1 MMQIRKSIYIVCM
14 LLLALACTEDRL
26 EEQTGIL
33 ILDVQEN
40 ASLLTK
46 SLNPVVDEIL
56 RVDIISESGDTI
68 KKYSD
73 YLREVRDEKLI
84 LPVGSYTVAVSSNS
98 DGSAA
103 WEAPFY
109 AGSEDVEVKAGQI
122 TQAKVTCQIAN
133 TKVTVEYSPE
143 LKRVFS
149 DYQTLVSNESG
160 ELLYTRD
167 EYRAGY
173 FTPATLT
180 AALHLVNSDG
190 NRFTIQRVYQ
200 NVEPRTHYNL
210 RYELANPNPPGEE
223 DQAGLDIIEIE
234 KDESHEEIHYT
245 IFIKEE
251 SLSGKGEPRLYL
263 TNFGEEHKITYK
275 ENSMDELPE
284 AQLSLYAPAGV
295 RSLRLKAESH
305 QLSASSYELMAL
317 SETEKN
323 ELEAVG
329 FPLTIGEP
337 DESGL
342 YALDLQ
348 PMITRLKP
356 NGTKIASHTFTLI
369 LSDALNQEV
378 SETFTFEIRPDVK
391 INVLEPIV
399 WAKFA
404 TLRGTTADGVG
415 QKFML
420 RKVGENDYR
429 SIDEVKVNTATGD
442 VTALVT
448 NLDANTVYEYYLVSG
463 EEGQENKSEPIQ
475 FTTDDIPTV
484 PNLNFDS
491 WCESGGII
499 YPNESQSAAFWDS
512 GNGGA
517 AKANKTPTESTTEVA
532 TSSSQKAACLHSEMA
547 TIAGV
552 GAFAAGNIYA
562 GSFKEA
568 IISVSNPGAKL
579 DFGRPYTG
587 RPTKLSGYYRY
598 IPKAVDNGGHE
609 ELTKGS
615 MDKCSIY
622 IALCDWTAPFAVNT
636 QTSTFVDLS
645 TNNSSIIAYGE
656 LSDEQARQTNMPAYE
671 RFEIDIK
678 YRDTN
683 RKPSYILIVAS
694 SSKYGDYFTGGEGST
709 LYLDELELSFDYN
722 PKSFE

>member
-40 ASLLTK
+40 ATLLTK
-46 SLNPVVDEIL
+46 SFNPVVDEIL

-143 LKRVFS
+143 LKRAFS

-251 SLSGKGEPRLYL
+251 SLSDKGEPKLYL
-263 TNFGEEHKITYK
+263 KNFGAEHEITYK
-275 ENSMDELPE
+275 ENSHEALPE
-284 AQLSLYAPAGV
+284 AQISLYAPAGV
-295 RSLRLKAESH
+295 RSLRLQAESH
-305 QLSASSYELMAL
+305 QLSASAYELMAL
-317 SETEKN
+317 SATEKN
-323 ELEAVG
+323 ELEAIG

-337 DESGL
+337 NESGL

-348 PMITRLKP
+348 PMITCLKP
-356 NGTKIASHTFTLI
+356 NGTKSASHTFTLI

-378 SETFTFEIRPDVK
+378 SETFTFKIQPDVQ
-391 INVLEPIV
+391 IETLDPIV

-404 TLRGTTADGVG
+404 TLKGRTADVVG

-420 RKVGENDYR
+420 KKVDEENYR
-429 SIDEVKVNTATGD
+429 IIDNVTVNTATGE

-448 NLDANTVYEYYLVSG
+448 DLEAGKKYEYYLVSG
-463 EEGQENKSEPIQ
+463 EEGQENKGGPIQ
-475 FTTDDIPTV
+475 FETDDTPDV
-484 PNLNFDS
+484 PNLRFDDWIKDGKS
-491 WCESGGII
+491 W
-499 YPNESQSAAFWDS
+499 YPNKDLSDNYFWDS
-512 GNGGA
+512 GNQGANTLSDVNPTSPEESIVIAGKA
-517 AKANKTPTESTTEVA
+517 AKLESKTVV
-532 TSSSQKAACLHSEMA
+532 
-547 TIAGV
+547 GV
-552 GAFAAGNIYA
+552 FAAGNVYSGQF
-562 GSFKEA
+562 GSVVGT
-568 IISVSNPGAKL
+568 SGAKL
-579 DFGRPYTG
+579 NFGRAYNQG

-598 IPKAVDNGGHE
+598 IPKAVDKGGHA
-609 ELTKGS
+609 ELTQGS

-622 IALCDWTAPFAVNT
+622 IALCDWPAPFLVNT
-636 QTSTFVDLS
+636 AQNTFVDLS

-656 LSDEQARQTNMPAYE
+656 LSDEQASQTNMPAYE

-678 YRDTN
+678 YRDTT
-683 RKPSYILIVAS
+683 RKPTYILIVAS

>member
-1 MMQIRKSIYIVCM
+1 MKGFKYIGLWISVVI
-14 LLLALACTEDRL
+14 LLLSCTEERDTL
-26 EEQTGIL
+26 DQTGFL
-33 ILDVQEN
+33 YLTVAED
-40 ASLLTK
+40 ATLLTK
-46 SLNPVVDEIL
+46 SSSPVIDESLQVTILNEVE
-56 RVDIISESGDTI
+56 DTV
-68 KKYSD
+68 KVYHD
-73 YLREVRDEKLI
+73 YLKEVRDEKLI
-84 LPVGSYTVAVSSNS
+84 LPVGNYIVSVRSNG

-103 WEAPFY
+103 WESPFY
-109 AGSEDVEVKAGQI
+109 VGQTDVSVKAGEI
-122 TQAKVTCQIAN
+122 TQAEVRCQIAN

-160 ELLYTRD
+160 KLLYTRD

-173 FTPATLT
+173 FTPATLI

-251 SLSGKGEPRLYL
+251 SLSGKGEPKLYL

-275 ENSMDELPE
+275 ENSPEELPE

-305 QLSASSYELMAL
+305 QLSASTYELMAL
-317 SETEKN
+317 SAMEKD
-323 ELEAVG
+323 ELEAIG

-369 LSDALNQEV
+369 MSDALNQEV
-378 SETFTFEIRPDVK
+378 SETFTFEIRPNVQ

-404 TLRGTTADGVG
+404 TLRGTTADVVG

-420 RKVGENDYR
+420 RKVGEDDYKP
-429 SIDEVKVNTATGD
+429 ITDVKVNTATGD

-448 NLDANTVYEYYLVSG
+448 NLEAGTKYEYYLVSG
-463 EEGQENKSEPIQ
+463 EGDPLNQSAPIQ
-475 FTTDDIPTV
+475 FETDDAPTV
-484 PNLNFDS
+484 PNLKLNDWIQNGKS
-491 WCESGGII
+491 WF
-499 YPNESQSAAFWDS
+499 PNKDLSDHYFWDS
-512 GNGGA
+512 GNIGANTLSSVNPTAPEESIVIDGKA
-517 AKANKTPTESTTEVA
+517 AKLESKTVV
-532 TSSSQKAACLHSEMA
+532 
-547 TIAGV
+547 GV
-552 GAFAAGNIYA
+552 FAAGSIYS
-562 GSFKEA
+562 GKFSKVVGT
-568 IISVSNPGAKL
+568 SGAEL
-579 DFGRPYTG
+579 LFGREYKG

-598 IPKAVDNGGHE
+598 IPKTVDNGGHE

-622 IALCDWTAPFAVNT
+622 IALCDWPSQFIVNT
-636 QTSTFVDLS
+636 ANNKFVDFNS
-645 TNNSSIIAYGE
+645 SSIIAYGE
-656 LSDEQARQTNMPAYE
+656 LSDEQASQTNMPAYE

-683 RKPSYILIVAS
+683 RKPTYILIVAS

>member
-1 MMQIRKSIYIVCM
+1 MKEFKYIGLWISVVI
-14 LLLALACTEDRL
+14 LLLSCA
-26 EEQTGIL
+26 EERDTLDQTGFL
-33 ILDVQEN
+33 YLTVAED
-40 ASLLTK
+40 ATLLTK
-46 SLNPVVDEIL
+46 SFSPVIDESLQVTILNEVE
-56 RVDIISESGDTI
+56 DTV
-68 KKYSD
+68 KVYHD
-73 YLREVRDEKLI
+73 YLKEVRDEKLI
-84 LPVGSYTVAVSSNS
+84 LPVGNYIVSVRSNG

-103 WEAPFY
+103 WESPFY
-109 AGSEDVEVKAGQI
+109 AGKKEVSVKAGEI
-122 TQAKVTCQIAN
+122 TQAEVRCQIAN

-143 LKRVFS
+143 LKKVFS

-251 SLSGKGEPRLYL
+251 SLSDKGEPKLYL
-263 TNFGEEHKITYK
+263 TNFEAENKITYK
-275 ENSMDELPE
+275 ENSPNVLPE
-284 AQLSLYAPAGV
+284 AQISLYAPAGV
-295 RSLRLKAESH
+295 RSLRLQAESH
-305 QLSASSYELMAL
+305 QLSASTYELMAL
-317 SETEKN
+317 SAMEKD
-323 ELEAVG
+323 ELEAIG

-369 LSDALNQEV
+369 MSDALNQEV
-378 SETFTFEIRPDVK
+378 SETFTFEIRPNVQ

-404 TLRGTTADGVG
+404 TLRGTTADVVG

-420 RKVGENDYR
+420 RKVGEDDYKP
-429 SIDEVKVNTATGD
+429 ITDVKVNTATGD

-448 NLDANTVYEYYLVSG
+448 NLEAGTKYEYYLVSG
-463 EEGQENKSEPIQ
+463 EGDPLNQSAPIQ
-475 FTTDDIPTV
+475 FETDDVPTV
-484 PNLNFDS
+484 PNLKLNDWIQNGKS
-491 WCESGGII
+491 WF
-499 YPNESQSAAFWDS
+499 PNKDLSDHYFWDS
-512 GNGGA
+512 GNIGANTLSSVNPTAPEESIVIDGKA
-517 AKANKTPTESTTEVA
+517 AKLESKTVV
-532 TSSSQKAACLHSEMA
+532 
-547 TIAGV
+547 GV
-552 GAFAAGNIYA
+552 FAAGSIYS
-562 GSFKEA
+562 GKFSKVVGT
-568 IISVSNPGAKL
+568 SGAEL
-579 DFGRPYTG
+579 LFGREYKG

-598 IPKAVDNGGHE
+598 IPKTVDKGGHE

-622 IALCDWTAPFAVNT
+622 IALCDWPSQFIVNT
-636 QTSTFVDLS
+636 ANNKFVDFNS
-645 TNNSSIIAYGE
+645 SSIIAYGE
-656 LSDEQARQTNMPAYE
+656 LSDEQASQTNMPAYE

-678 YRDTN
+678 YRDTT
-683 RKPSYILIVAS
+683 RKPTYILIVAS